1 MRTHSY
7 FRTTNCLQ
15 SVARIRLE
23 AVVEI
28 LCVPYSVP
36 PSPQP
41 RKQRATRKKLLAVF
55 VLCSLASGCA
65 NLDVAR
71 EPSQALPAAGSAFGR
86 SIQAQA
92 APYQGRSGFRLLSNS
107 TEAFTARAE
116 LIRNAQTSLDLQYYI
131 VHDGVSTRMLVEEL
145 LKAADRGVRVRI
157 LLDDTTS
164 DGLDTIIA
172 TLAAHPQIQIR
183 LFNPLHLGR
192 STGVTRAAGRLF
204 NLSLQHRRM
213 HNKLWLADNSVAIV
227 GGRNLGDE
235 YFDAEPNL
243 NFTDIDMLSVGPVA
257 EQLGHSFDQYWNS
270 ALSKPIDEFLS
281 SKPSAKDLQ
290 NTRTRLEESLDET
303 RKQNHALY
311 QQLMT
316 FKTAPRMDIWRKEL
330 IWAWNQ
336 ALWDAPSK
344 VLAKDEPDPQL
355 LLTTQLAPELRGV
368 SKELI
373 MISAYFVPGQPGL
386 VYLTGRA
393 DAGVSVSLLTN
404 SLEATDVPA
413 VHGGYAPYRKALLE
427 HGVKLYELRRQPG
440 DNYGSG
446 PHLFYSKSFRGSDSS
461 LHSKAMIFDRQKAF
475 IGSFNFDPRSVLWN
489 TEVGVLVDGPELAE
503 HVRELALQGM
513 APALSYQAKLQD
525 GKIVWV
531 TEDNGQMHT
540 LTKEP
545 GSWWRR
551 FNAWFSTTVG
561 LERML

>member
-1 MRTHSY
+1 MRARKDLSTLLLL
-7 FRTTNCLQ
+7 TT
-15 SVARIRLE
+15 
-23 AVVEI
+23 
-28 LCVPYSVP
+28 
-36 PSPQP
+36 
-41 RKQRATRKKLLAVF
+41 LLG
-55 VLCSLASGCA
+55 GCA
-65 NLDVAR
+65 SLDVPHK
-71 EPSQALPAAGSAFGR
+71 PSQALPVSDSAFGR

-92 APYQGRSGFRLLSNS
+92 APYQGRSGFRLLPNS
-107 TEAFTARAE
+107 SEAFMARAE
-116 LIRNAQTSLDLQYYI
+116 LIRNAQSSLDLQYYI
-131 VHDGVSTRMLVEEL
+131 VHDGISTRMLVEEL

-164 DGLDTIIA
+164 DGLDQIIA
-172 TLAAHPQIQIR
+172 TLAAHPNIHIR

-192 STGVTRAAGRLF
+192 STGVTRTMGRLF

-213 HNKLWLADNSVAIV
+213 HNKLWLADNSAAIV

-243 NFTDIDMLSVGPVA
+243 NFTDIDMLGIGPVA

-270 ALSKPIDEFLS
+270 ALSKPIDEFMS
-281 SKPSAKDLQ
+281 FRPTAQDLVD
-290 NTRTRLEESLDET
+290 TRLRLKESLDET
-303 RKQNHALY
+303 RQQNHALY
-311 QQLMT
+311 RQLKVYRT
-316 FKTAPRMDIWRKEL
+316 HPRMDVWRREL

-344 VLAKDEPDPQL
+344 VLARNEPDPQL
-355 LLTTQLAPELRGV
+355 LLTTQLAPELQGV

-427 HGVKLYELRRQPG
+427 HGVRLFELRRQPG
-440 DNYGSG
+440 EHGGSG
-446 PHLFYSKSFRGSDSS
+446 PNLFHSAASRGSDSS

-489 TEVGVLVDGPELAE
+489 TEVGVLVDSPELAE
-503 HVRELALQGM
+503 RVRELALQGM
-513 APALSYQAKLQD
+513 AAPLSYEVTLENGQLA
-525 GKIVWV
+525 WV
-531 TEDNGQMHT
+531 TEDNGTLHT

-551 FNAWFSTTVG
+551 FNAWMSTTVG

>member
-1 MRTHSY
+1 MRCT
-7 FRTTNCLQ
+7 L
-15 SVARIRLE
+15 A
-23 AVVEI
+23 
-28 LCVPYSVP
+28 
-36 PSPQP
+36 PSF
-41 RKQRATRKKLLAVF
+41 ALLIA
-55 VLCSLASGCA
+55 LLLNGCA
-65 NLDVAR
+65 SLDTAR
-71 EPSQALPAAGSAFGR
+71 HPSQALPAMNSAFGR

-107 TEAFTARAE
+107 TEAFMARAE
-116 LIRNAQTSLDLQYYI
+116 LIRHAQTSLDLQYYI
-131 VHDGVSTRMLVEEL
+131 VHDGISTRMLVDEL

-164 DGLDTIIA
+164 DGLDQIIA

-192 STGVTRAAGRLF
+192 STGVTRNMGRLL

-270 ALSKPIDEFLS
+270 ALSKPIGEFLS
-281 SKPSAKDLQ
+281 STPTPKDLQ
-290 NTRTRLEESLDET
+290 NTRTRLEESLAET

-311 QQLMT
+311 KQLMT
-316 FKTAPRMDIWRKEL
+316 YTTHPRMDIWRREL

-355 LLTTQLAPELRGV
+355 LLTTQLAPELNGV

-393 DAGVSVSLLTN
+393 NAGVSVSLLTN

-427 HGVKLYELRRQPG
+427 HGVQLFELRRQPG
-440 DNYGSG
+440 AGGGSG
-446 PHLFYSKSFRGSDSS
+446 PRLFRRGPYQGSDSS
-461 LHSKAMIFDRQKAF
+461 LHSKAMIFDQQKSF

-489 TEVGVLVDGPELAE
+489 TEVGVLVESPELAA
-503 HVRELALQGM
+503 HVRDLALQGM
-513 APALSYQAKLQD
+513 APALSYQAKLEN
-525 GKIVWV
+525 GNVVWV
-531 TEDNGQMHT
+531 TEDNGKLHT
-540 LTKEP
+540 LTQEP

>member
-1 MRTHSY
+1 MS
-7 FRTTNCLQ
+7 FRQPL
-15 SVARIRLE
+15 SV
-23 AVVEI
+23 
-28 LCVPYSVP
+28 
-36 PSPQP
+36 
-41 RKQRATRKKLLAVF
+41 LLLLTA
-55 VLCSLASGCA
+55 LLGGCA
-65 NLDVAR
+65 TLDVPR
-71 EPSQALPAAGSAFGR
+71 EPSQALPASASAFGR

-92 APYQGRSGFRLLSNS
+92 APHNGQSGFRLLSNS

-116 LIRNAQTSLDLQYYI
+116 LIRNAQSSLDLQYYI
-131 VHDGVSTRMLVEEL
+131 VHDGVSTRMLVDEL

-164 DGLDTIIA
+164 DGLDLVIA

-213 HNKLWLADNSVAIV
+213 HNKLWLADNAAAIV

-257 EQLGHSFDQYWNS
+257 QQLGHSFDQYWNS
-270 ALSKPIDEFLS
+270 ALSRPVDEFLS
-281 SKPSAKDLQ
+281 SRPTAKDLQ
-290 NTRTRLEESLDET
+290 NTRTRLEESLEDT

-311 QQLMT
+311 RQL
-316 FKTAPRMDIWRKEL
+316 KTYSTDPRMDIWRREL

-344 VLAKDEPDPQL
+344 VLAKDKPDPQL
-355 LLTTQLAPELRGV
+355 LLTTQLAPELKGV
-368 SKELI
+368 SQELM

-404 SLEATDVPA
+404 ALEATDVPA

-427 HGVKLYELRRQPG
+427 HGVRLFELRRQPG
-440 DNYGSG
+440 ATGGSG
-446 PHLFYSKSFRGSDSS
+446 PRLFYGPSSRGSDSS
-461 LHSKAMIFDRQKAF
+461 LHSKAMIFDGKKAF

-489 TEVGVLVDGPELAE
+489 TEVGVLVDSPALAA

-513 APALSYQAKLQD
+513 APALSYEAKLED
-525 GKIVWV
+525 GKVVWV
-531 TEDNGQMHT
+531 TEDDGKLHT
-540 LTKEP
+540 LTQEP

>member
-1 MRTHSY
+1 MR
-7 FRTTNCLQ
+7 FR
-15 SVARIRLE
+15 
-23 AVVEI
+23 
-28 LCVPYSVP
+28 
-36 PSPQP
+36 QP
-41 RKQRATRKKLLAVF
+41 LLALLLLTS
-55 VLCSLASGCA
+55 VLGGCA
-65 NLDVAR
+65 SFDVQR
-71 EPSQALPAAGSAFGR
+71 EPSQALPASDSAFGR

-92 APYQGRSGFRLLSNS
+92 ASHEGKSGFRLLSNS
-107 TEAFTARAE
+107 SEAFTARAE
-116 LIRNAQTSLDLQYYI
+116 LIRNAQSSLDLQYYI
-131 VHDGVSTRMLVEEL
+131 VHDGISTRMLVEEL

-164 DGLDTIIA
+164 DGLDWTIG
-172 TLAAHPQIQIR
+172 TLAAHPQIEIR

-192 STGVTRAAGRLF
+192 ATGVTRAMGRLF

-213 HNKLWLADNSVAIV
+213 HNKLWLADNSAAIV

-243 NFTDIDMLSVGPVA
+243 NFTDIDMLGIGPVA

-281 SKPSAKDLQ
+281 RKPTQKDLQ
-290 NTRTRLEESLDET
+290 NSRTRLEESLEET

-316 FKTAPRMDIWRKEL
+316 FTTNPRMDIWRREL

-344 VLAKDEPDPQL
+344 VLSKGEPDPHL
-355 LLTTQLAPELRGV
+355 LLTTQLAPELTSV

-440 DNYGSG
+440 EGGGSG
-446 PHLFYSKSFRGSDSS
+446 PVFYSRSYRGSDSS
-461 LHSKAMIFDRQKAF
+461 LHSKAMIFDQQKAF

-489 TEVGVLVDGPELAE
+489 TEVGVLVDSPELAAY
-503 HVRELALQGM
+503 VQKAALEGM
-513 APALSYQAKLQD
+513 APALSYQVKLD
-525 GKIVWV
+525 NDRVVWV
-531 TEDNGQMHT
+531 TEDDGKMHV
-540 LTKEP
+540 LDQRAGELVAAVQFLVQHRGRP
-545 GSWWRR
+545 GAHVVTFIEKIAACGSSYSGWPQ
-551 FNAWFSTTVG
+551 G
-561 LERML
+561 CDLLI